1 MKVARKLERRRGF
14 ASIIIGG
21 AVAAA
26 LYYGAVFLLLEGVKA
41 MPDTPPQADAMQ
53 VERQERPGDTLN
65 EDVR

>member
-26 LYYGAVFLLLEGVKA
+26 LYYGAVFLLLEGVRA
-41 MPDTPPQADAMQ
+41 MPDTPPQTEEARA
-53 VERQERPGDTLN
+53 E
-65 EDVR
+65 

>member
-26 LYYGAVFLLLEGVKA
+26 LYYGAVFLLLEGVRA
-41 MPDTPPQADAMQ
+41 MPDTPPQAEEARAENQ
-53 VERQERPGDTLN
+53 TP
-65 EDVR
+65 

>member
-1 MKVARKLERRRGF
+1 MKAARKLERRRGF

-26 LYYGAVFLLLEGVKA
+26 LYYGAVFMLLEGVKA
-41 MPDTPPQADAMQ
+41 MPDTPPQADAVKM
-53 VERQERPGDTLN
+53 ERQEHLGDTLN